1 MWKKEIIKS
10 KILENVNSL
19 DIAWYLKEEIE
30 KSLEYFHYYKL
41 NNILKNI
48 DFLDD
53 YLSFLDKKNTTQIN
67 DLYCELSQDI
77 DIWVHDLMYYVSNKW
92 LKTIWEN
99 TLKCKIVEG
108 NYGFL
113 SILQWIKW
121 FLLLTLDEFC
131 NATPVR
137 LSIDQVVR
145 LDTDKKNANM
155 YKNLHNK
162 NLCV

>member
-48 DFLDD
+48 EFLDD
-53 YLSFLDKKNTTQIN
+53 YLSFLDQKNTKQIN
-67 DLYCELSQDI
+67 DLYCEINEDI
-77 DIWVHDLMYYVSNKW
+77 DIWAHDLKYYISNKW
-92 LKTIWEN
+92 LEAVWAQQ
-99 TLKCKIVEG
+99 LKHKIVEC
-108 NYGFL
+108 NYSFM
-113 SILQWIKW
+113 SIMQWIKG
-121 FLLLTLDEFC
+121 FLLLTIDEFC

-137 LSIDQVVR
+137 LSIDQIMWNKELVR
-145 LDTDKKNANM
+145 
-155 YKNLHNK
+155 
-162 NLCV
+162 VEW

>member
-10 KILENVNSL
+10 QILENINSL

-53 YLSFLDKKNTTQIN
+53 YLSFLDQKNTKQID
-67 DLYCELSQDI
+67 DLYCEVDEYI
-77 DIWVHDLMYYVSNKW
+77 DIWAHDLKYYVSNKW
-92 LKTIWEN
+92 LDIVWEQK
-99 TLKCKIVEG
+99 LKHTIVEN
-108 NYGFL
+108 NYNFIG
-113 SILQWIKW
+113 IMQWIKW
-121 FLLLTLDEFC
+121 FLLLTIDEFC

-137 LSIDQVVR
+137 LSIDQLMRNKELVR
-145 LDTDKKNANM
+145 IEA
-155 YKNLHNK
+155 
-162 NLCV
+162 

>member
-10 KILENVNSL
+10 QILENVNSL

-53 YLSFLDKKNTTQIN
+53 YLSFLDQKNTNQID

-77 DIWVHDLMYYVSNKW
+77 DIWAHDLMYYVSNKW
-92 LKTIWEN
+92 LEIIWEN
-99 TLKCKIVEG
+99 KLKCKIVEG
-108 NYGFL
+108 NYSFL

-137 LSIDQVVR
+137 LSIDQVMW
-145 LDTDKKNANM
+145 LDGGKKQTICNSI
-155 YKNLHNK
+155 KNIQK
-162 NLCV
+162 FA

>member
-1 MWKKEIIKS
+1 MWKKEIIKAQ
-10 KILENVNSL
+10 ILENINSL

-30 KSLEYFHYYKL
+30 KSLECFHYYKL

-48 DFLDD
+48 EFLDD
-53 YLSFLDKKNTTQIN
+53 YLSFLDKKNTAQID
-67 DLYCELSQDI
+67 DLYCELSEDI
-77 DIWVHDLMYYVSNKW
+77 DIWAHDLMYYVSNKW
-92 LKTIWEN
+92 LQTIWEN
-99 TLKCKIVEG
+99 KLKCKIVGG

-137 LSIDQVVR
+137 LSIDQVAW
-145 LDTDKKNANM
+145 LDF
-155 YKNLHNK
+155 NK
-162 NLCV
+162 NRWL

>member
-10 KILENVNSL
+10 QILENINSL

-53 YLSFLDKKNTTQIN
+53 YLSFLDQKNTKQIA
-67 DLYCELSQDI
+67 DLHCEEIADI
-77 DIWVHDLMYYVSNKW
+77 DIGAHDPNYYVSTKW
-92 LKTIWEN
+92 LDQVWEQK
-99 TLKCKIVEG
+99 LKRKIIE
-108 NYGFL
+108 NDYNFI
-113 SILQWIKW
+113 SIMQWIKW
-121 FLLLTLDEFC
+121 FLLLTIDEFC

-137 LSIDQVVR
+137 LSIDQFLR
-145 LDTDKKNANM
+145 
-155 YKNLHNK
+155 NK
-162 NLCV
+162 ELVKISS

>member
-10 KILENVNSL
+10 QILENINSL

-53 YLSFLDKKNTTQIN
+53 YLLFLDQKNTKQID
-67 DLYCELSQDI
+67 DLYCESIDDI
-77 DIWVHDLMYYVSNKW
+77 DIWAHDLKYYVSDKW
-92 LKTIWEN
+92 LWIVWEKK
-99 TLKCKIVEG
+99 LKWKIVEWDY
-108 NYGFL
+108 NFL
-113 SILQWIKW
+113 SVLQWIKW
-121 FLLLTLDEFC
+121 FLLLTMDEFC

-137 LSIDQVVR
+137 LSIDQVVW
-145 LDTDKKNANM
+145 LDNRENHK
-155 YKNLHNK
+155 
-162 NLCV
+162 